1 MRIIS
6 GKFRHQILF
15 DTSKYSDLHPT
26 TDRNRQALF
35 NVLTNG
41 SFLNEISFNLLDA
54 NVLDLCCGTGAI
66 GFEAISRGAK
76 TVTAIDNNHEHLTIA
91 KKNAEKLKISN
102 NCNFILAD
110 TKKLPVCNENFDLI
124 FIDPPYSF
132 SYQVIFEE
140 LKKKSYLK
148 KNQLVVV
155 ESQIKN
161 QSDMENYYKNRFEP
175 LGQKIYGKTIFD
187 FLTPKFGEF
196 N

>member
-1 MRIIS
+1 MRIIA
-6 GKFRHQILF
+6 GKLRHQILL
-15 DTSKYSDLHPT
+15 DSSKYKELHPT

-35 NVLTNG
+35 NVFTNG
-41 SFLNEISFNLLDA
+41 NFLNDINFSLVDA

-76 TVTAIDNNHEHLTIA
+76 HLTAIDNNYEHLTIA
-91 KKNAEKLKISN
+91 KKNAQKLKISN

-110 TKKLPVCNENFDLI
+110 AIKLPVCNENFDLI

-132 SYQVIFEE
+132 NYQIIFEE
-140 LKKKSYLK
+140 LSKKLYFK

-161 QSDMENYYKNRFEP
+161 QSNLENYYQNKFEI
-175 LGQKIYGKTIFD
+175 LGQKIYGNTIFD
-187 FLTPKFGEF
+187 FLTPKFE
-196 N
+196 

>member
-6 GKFRHQILF
+6 GKFRHQILI
-15 DTSKYSDLHPT
+15 DTSKFRDLHPT

-41 SFLNEISFNLLDA
+41 SFLNEINFNLVDA

-76 TVTAIDNNHEHLTIA
+76 HLTAIDNNSDHLTIA

-110 TKKLPVCNENFDLI
+110 VSRLPSCNDPFDLI

-132 SYQVIFEE
+132 NYQIIFEE
-140 LKKKSYLK
+140 LPKKIQLK
-148 KNQLVVV
+148 NNQLLVI
-155 ESQIKN
+155 ESKLSGQSGLQNLYQKN
-161 QSDMENYYKNRFEP
+161 FKI
-175 LGQKIYGKTIFD
+175 LGQRIYDNTVFD
-187 FLTPKFGEF
+187 FLTPKIY
-196 N
+196 

>member
-1 MRIIS
+1 MRIIA
-6 GKFRHQILF
+6 GKLRHQILL
-15 DTSKYSDLHPT
+15 DSSKYKELHPT

-41 SFLNEISFNLLDA
+41 SFLNDINFSLVDA

-76 TVTAIDNNHEHLTIA
+76 HLTAIDNNYEHLTIA

-102 NCNFILAD
+102 SCNFILAD
-110 TKKLPVCNENFDLI
+110 ASKLPVCNENFDLI
-124 FIDPPYSF
+124 FVDPPYSF
-132 SYQVIFEE
+132 NYQIIFEE
-140 LKKKSYLK
+140 LQKKSYFK

-161 QSDMENYYKNRFEP
+161 QSNLENYYQNKFEI
-175 LGQKIYGKTIFD
+175 LGQKIYGNTIFD
-187 FLTPKFGEF
+187 FLTQKFD
-196 N
+196 

>member
-1 MRIIS
+1 MRIIA
-6 GKFRHQILF
+6 GKLRHQILL
-15 DTSKYSDLHPT
+15 DSSKYTELHPT

-41 SFLNEISFNLLDA
+41 NFLNDINFSLVDA

-76 TVTAIDNNHEHLTIA
+76 YLTAIDNNYEHLTIA
-91 KKNAEKLKISN
+91 KQNAQKLKISN
-102 NCNFILAD
+102 SCNFILAD
-110 TKKLPVCNENFDLI
+110 ATKLPVCNENYDLV

-132 SYQVIFEE
+132 DYQIIFEE
-140 LKKKSYLK
+140 LLKKSYLH

-161 QSDMENYYKNRFEP
+161 KSNLENYYQNKFEL
-175 LGQKIYGKTIFD
+175 LGQKIYGNTIFD
-187 FLTPKFGEF
+187 FLTLKFG
-196 N
+196 